1 MEAKITM
8 EKFMKLIKRTAG
20 MRMGSP
26 SAVEEITIIRN
37 NELIY
42 QGTETLILWQ
52 QNSSECLSGAF
63 LQGIRS
69 RC

>member
-37 NELIY
+37 NELDRDID
-42 QGTETLILWQ
+42 LWQ
-52 QNSSECLSGAF
+52 QSSSECLSGAF

>member
-37 NELIY
+37 
-42 QGTETLILWQ
+42 
-52 QNSSECLSGAF
+52 
-63 LQGIRS
+63 
-69 RC
+69 